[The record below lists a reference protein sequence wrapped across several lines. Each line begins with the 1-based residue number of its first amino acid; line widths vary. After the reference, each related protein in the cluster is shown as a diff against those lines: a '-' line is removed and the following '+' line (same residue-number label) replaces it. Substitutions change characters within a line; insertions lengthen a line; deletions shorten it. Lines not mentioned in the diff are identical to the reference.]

1 MRHRRAVFPIQR
13 RGPRY
18 GSCRGLVCVGL
29 LVALAALL
37 PARQARATEVAA
49 VTVRLPIT
57 GTRDTQVEAAILRQL
72 DRLKRGN
79 ERGVLV
85 LRFDPPEDNGGGSDF
100 GRALELARFL
110 CDGRLAGVKTVAFLP
125 AGATGH
131 AVLVALA
138 CEEIVMAADAVLG
151 PANADEPEVDDAMR
165 AAYLQIASRRRTVPP
180 AVAVALVD
188 PAATVARV
196 STDDGD
202 QFVAAGEVEAVRQK
216 SAVLDVEE
224 LRPVPLALTGRR
236 ARELGFVRLLARTP
250 AELARGLGVEERVL
264 AIDPS
269 LEGGWK
275 AAQVVLSGPITGDT
289 VARARQQI
297 ERAVADGVTFL
308 CLRVDSAGGSP
319 EQSLVLANRLAAFD
333 PARVRTVAYVPRQAR
348 GDAALVA
355 LACDELVMHPD
366 AVLGGEGDAAI
377 SGRQAAAVA
386 ASWREGVAKTRER
399 SWSLPIALVVP
410 AIDVEQATQ
419 QGTGRVE
426 YFSPEELAARDDRA
440 SWNVGAKVGTGP
452 IQLTGRSA
460 ESLGLVTHVVDN
472 FAGLV
477 QAYGLTGDIA
487 LSEPGWADRLLDALA
502 SPGLAWL
509 LLLIGGVGLYI
520 ELHTPGFGLGGFVS
534 MVAFIVYFWSQY
546 LHGTSGWLEVM
557 LFLAGLF
564 CLAAEIFVLPGFGVL
579 GLGGGVLLIASLV
592 LASQSF
598 VLPANDYQIRQLQWS
613 LLGILGAAV
622 GVSLLGV
629 LLRRWLPSTPVLRN
643 VLLEPPPADDV
654 IDENR
659 LEELVGLE
667 GTTTTRLAPAGK
679 ARIHGRLQEVTSD
692 GPLVEPGMPIRVV
705 EVRGGR
711 VLVKPLLGSSA
722 PA

>member
-1 MRHRRAVFPIQR
+1 MRHRRAVSLIQR
-13 RGPRY
+13 A
-18 GSCRGLVCVGL
+18 LVLGRAWFACVAALASL
-29 LVALAALL
+29 LVPTRLA
-37 PARQARATEVAA
+37 VAVEA
-49 VTVRLPIT
+49 VAVEVRLPIT

-85 LRFDPPEDNGGGSDF
+85 LRFDPAEDGTSGGSDF
-100 GRALELARFL
+100 GRSLELARFL
-110 CDGRLAGVKTVAFLP
+110 CDARLAGIKTVAFLP
-125 AGATGH
+125 AGVTGH

-138 CEEIVMAADAVLG
+138 CEEIAMTADAVLG
-151 PANADEPEVDDAMR
+151 PANVDEPAVDDAMR
-165 AAYLQIASRRRTVPP
+165 AAYAQIATRRRTVPP
-180 AVAVALVD
+180 AVALALLD
-188 PAATVARV
+188 PAATVTRV
-196 STDDGD
+196 ATDDGE
-202 QFVAAGEVEAVRQK
+202 QFVAARDVEAIRQK

-224 LRPVPLALTGRR
+224 LAPVPLALTGRR
-236 ARELGFVRLLARTP
+236 ARELGFVRMLARTP
-250 AELARGLGVEERVL
+250 AELARSLGVDERVL

-275 AAQVVLSGPITGDT
+275 AAQVVLAGPITADSG
-289 VARARQQI
+289 ARARQQI
-297 ERAVADGVTFL
+297 ERAVADGANFL

-355 LACDELVMHPD
+355 LACDEVVMHPD

-377 SGRQAAAVA
+377 GGRQATAVA
-386 ASWREGVAKTRER
+386 ASWREGVAKQRER
-399 SWSLPIALVVP
+399 SWSLPVAVVVP
-410 AIDVEQATQ
+410 GIVVEQATRR
-419 QGTGRVE
+419 GTGRVE
-426 YFSPEELAARDDRA
+426 YFSGEELAARDDRDE
-440 SWNVGAKVGTGP
+440 WTVGAKVGTGP

-460 ESLGLVTHVVDN
+460 ESLGLATHVVDG
-472 FAGLV
+472 FDGLV
-477 QAYGLTGDIA
+477 KTYGLTGDIA

-509 LLLIGGVGLYI
+509 LLLIGGAGLYI

-598 VLPANDYQIRQLQWS
+598 VLPTNAYQIRQLQWS

-622 GVSLLGV
+622 GVSLMGV

-643 VLLEPPPADDV
+643 VLLEPPAAADDT
-654 IDENR
+654 
-659 LEELVGLE
+659 LEEEGLEALVGLQ

-679 ARIHGRLQEVTSD
+679 ARIDGRVREVSSD
-692 GPLVEPGMPIRVV
+692 GALVEPGTPVRVV
-705 EVRGGR
+705 DVRGGR
-711 VLVKPLLGSSA
+711 VLVSPLATPSA

>member
-1 MRHRRAVFPIQR
+1 MRHRRAVCPIQ
-13 RGPRY
+13 
-18 GSCRGLVCVGL
+18 
-29 LVALAALL
+29 LVAVHCCQAWLVGFAAFMAAFV
-37 PARQARATEVAA
+37 PARSAVAVEAVAVEV
-49 VTVRLPIT
+49 RMPIT

-85 LRFDPPEDNGGGSDF
+85 LRFDPAEDGSGGGSDF
-100 GRALELARFL
+100 GRSLALARFL
-110 CDGRLAGVKTVAFLP
+110 CDGRLAGIKTVAFLP
-125 AGATGH
+125 DGATGH

-151 PANADEPEVDDAMR
+151 PANADEPAVDDAIR
-165 AAYLQIASRRRTVPP
+165 AAYVQIATRRRTVPP
-180 AVAVALVD
+180 AVAVALID
-188 PAATVARV
+188 PAATVTRV
-196 STDDGD
+196 STDDGE
-202 QFVAAGEVEAVRQK
+202 QFVAAGDVEAIRQK

-224 LRPVPLALTGRR
+224 LTPVPLALTGRR
-236 ARELGFVRLLARTP
+236 ARELGFVRMLARTP
-250 AELARGLGVEERVL
+250 AELARSLGVDERVL

-269 LEGGWK
+269 LDGGWK
-275 AAQVVLSGPITGDT
+275 AAQVVLAGPITADS

-297 ERAVADGVTFL
+297 ERAIADGANFL

-319 EQSLVLANRLAAFD
+319 EQSLVLANRLAALD

-355 LACDELVMHPD
+355 LACDQLVMHPD

-377 SGRQAAAVA
+377 GGRQATAVA
-386 ASWREGVAKTRER
+386 ASWREGVAKQRER
-399 SWSLPIALVVP
+399 AWSLPVAAVVP
-410 AIDVEQATQ
+410 GIVVEQATQ

-426 YFSPEELAARDDRA
+426 YFSGEELAARDDRD

-460 ESLGLVTHVVDN
+460 ESLGLTTHVVDG
-472 FAGLV
+472 FEELV
-477 QAYGLTGDIA
+477 KAYGLTGDIA

-509 LLLIGGVGLYI
+509 LLLIGGAGLYI

-546 LHGTSGWLEVM
+546 LH
-557 LFLAGLF
+557 
-564 CLAAEIFVLPGFGVL
+564 

-643 VLLEPPPADDV
+643 VLLEPPAAADDT
-654 IDENR
+654 
-659 LEELVGLE
+659 LEEDGLDALIGME

-679 ARIHGRLQEVTSD
+679 ARIDGRVREVTSD
-692 GPLVEPGMPIRVV
+692 GSLVEPGTHVRVV
-705 EVRGGR
+705 EVRGRR
-711 VLVKPLLGSSA
+711 VLVKPLSESLVEPLVRPSA
-722 PA
+722 PL